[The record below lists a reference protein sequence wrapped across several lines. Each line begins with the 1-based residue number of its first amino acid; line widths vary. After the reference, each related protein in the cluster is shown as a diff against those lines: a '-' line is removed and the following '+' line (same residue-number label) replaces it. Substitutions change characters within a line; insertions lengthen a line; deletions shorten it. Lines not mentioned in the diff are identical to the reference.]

1 MTRRRYSLLVG
12 LAVLA
17 PAVAQAGPPYVTDDP
32 EPVAHRHWEFYL
44 ATLPDVTHDGSSG
57 TAPHLEVNY
66 GVVPNVQLHTIVP
79 LSYVQPAGGPI
90 HYGPGD
96 IELGV
101 KVRFIDET
109 ATIPMVGTFPLLE
122 LPVGR
127 ASQGLGT
134 GHLHGLLPLWLQKSW
149 GPWTSYGGGG
159 YWINPGTG
167 NRSYW
172 YAGAQIQRRLS
183 PLVTPGVEL
192 YYTTPDQSGGGANLR
207 FNLGVVLDLGD
218 HHHVLAS
225 GGRSIVGDHVFQ
237 GYLAYQL
244 TI

>member
-1 MTRRRYSLLVG
+1 MRRRRYPLLVG
-12 LAVLA
+12 LAMLA
-17 PAVAQAGPPYVTDDP
+17 PATAQAGPPYVTDDP
-32 EPVAHRHWEFYL
+32 EPVEHRHWEFYL
-44 ATLPDVTHDGSSG
+44 ATLPDVTHDGSSA
-57 TAPHLEVNY
+57 TAPHVEVNY

-79 LSYVQPAGGPI
+79 LSYARPAGGPV

-101 KVRFIDET
+101 KVRFLDESP
-109 ATIPMVGTFPLLE
+109 TIPMVGTFPMLE

-134 GHLHGLLPLWLQKSW
+134 GHLHGFIPLWLQKSW

-167 NRSYW
+167 NRNYW
-172 YAGAQIQRRLS
+172 YAGALVQRRLS
-183 PLVTPGVEL
+183 PLVAPGVEI
-192 YYTTPDQSGGGANLR
+192 YYTTPDQTDGNANLR
-207 FNLGVVLDLGD
+207 FNLGVVVDVSD
-218 HHHVLAS
+218 HHHVLVS
-225 GGRSIVGDHVFQ
+225 GGRSLVGDHVFQ